1 MTLLLFVMIVIN
13 KPSLNKNVSQQHK
26 RQTSTHTILDNQ
38 FKTELQLSNI

>member
-26 RQTSTHTILDNQ
+26 RQTIQ
-38 FKTELQLSNI
+38 RIRYNISLAIGPPD